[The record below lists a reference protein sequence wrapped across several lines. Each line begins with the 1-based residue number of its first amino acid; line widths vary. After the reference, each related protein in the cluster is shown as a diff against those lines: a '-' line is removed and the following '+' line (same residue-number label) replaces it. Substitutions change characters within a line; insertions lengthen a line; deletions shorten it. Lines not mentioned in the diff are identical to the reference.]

1 LCHGRQDYPG
11 LGIWSRE
18 IEVEQQNPEGTNL
31 VSYFFFAPQA
41 EQKVVSPYMIKQ
53 ANKTMKLLSAT
64 LLVLSS
70 NASVVSG
77 SNIRGSRLEKEQE
90 QQESTR
96 NLAVSLIISFA

>member
-1 LCHGRQDYPG
+1 
-11 LGIWSRE
+11 
-18 IEVEQQNPEGTNL
+18 
-31 VSYFFFAPQA
+31 
-41 EQKVVSPYMIKQ
+41 MIKQ